1 MTYIMVSSYLSESC
15 VMGTV
20 LLGVQV
26 VRSHTGSVARVPSST
41 TTTYL
46 AVMHDQPGKLGPVT
60 SGGRKY
66 VLTTA
71 LWIDAYQAIH
81 GENKNKSFFGSFSVN
96 EMRMKRDSWIGVLRQ
111 IRKGDDI
118 P

>member
-1 MTYIMVSSYLSESC
+1 
-15 VMGTV
+15 MGTV
-20 LLGVQV
+20 LLCVQV
-26 VRSHTGSVARVPSST
+26 VRSHTGSVARLPSST

-96 EMRMKRDSWIGVLRQ
+96 EMRMKRDSWIGVSRQ
-111 IRKGDDI
+111 IRKGNDI